1 MVQFSLIVFAIILL
15 VFMISYLK
23 INAFL
28 SLFCVAIG
36 LGLVSGMDASTLITA
51 IKSGFGHTM
60 EKIGLLIIFGVIL
73 GEILEKSHATEQMAH
88 YILKKVG
95 IKNTPLAIIL
105 IGFLVG
111 LPIFCDSGFII
122 LSGLLFSLRKS
133 ENRMPLIICLAGS
146 LYAVHCLVPPHPGIL
161 AATSKLNADLGLTM
175 LLGICVAIVP
185 TTLVFYYAKRFESKA
200 FPEQNI
206 MQIETKIFTNK
217 TWQAFLPLWLPIA
230 LMALKAV
237 LNVFYGESS
246 FMILSVLKF
255 CGEPIMALLIGV
267 LVAIPLLGD
276 TGPNH
281 LNRLF
286 NNAFAKSGHILAI
299 VAAGGI
305 FGEIVKITLEKI
317 DLNSMNFSS
326 TYFWIFIPF
335 LLTFFFKSAQGSST
349 VAILSAVSILEPFM
363 IKMGIDSTL
372 KTELF
377 ILAMGAGSMMIS
389 HANDAYF
396 WVVTNFSKI
405 TEEQAFKNYTPM
417 SILMGTST
425 IVVLWLI
432 SIFV

>member
-1 MVQFSLIVFAIILL
+1 MLHFSLIVLAILIL
-15 VFMISYLK
+15 VFLISYFK
-23 INAFL
+23 INTFL
-28 SLFCVAIG
+28 SLFCVAVG
-36 LGLVSGMDASTLITA
+36 LGLASGMDATTLITA

-60 EKIGLLIIFGVIL
+60 GKIGLLIIFGVIL
-73 GEILEKSHATEQMAH
+73 GEILEKSHATEQMAQ
-88 YILKKVG
+88 YILQKVG
-95 IKNTPLAIIL
+95 VQNTPLAIIL

-161 AATSKLNADLGLTM
+161 AATTKLNADLGMTM
-175 LLGICVAIVP
+175 LLGMCVAIVP
-185 TTLVFYYAKRFESKA
+185 TIIVFFYAKRFEKNEFSESNN
-200 FPEQNI
+200 FIFE
-206 MQIETKIFTNK
+206 EKIFKNS
-217 TWQAFLPLWLPIA
+217 TWRVFLPLWLPIA
-230 LMALKAV
+230 LMALKAI
-237 LNVFYGESS
+237 LTVFFAETSN
-246 FMILSVLKF
+246 FLLSVLKF

-267 LVAIPLLGD
+267 LVAVPLLAD
-276 TGPNH
+276 KSSKNVN
-281 LNRLF
+281 LLF

-305 FGEIVKITLEKI
+305 FGEIVKMILEKI
-317 DLNSMNFSS
+317 DLNSVNFNS

-349 VAILSAVSILEPFM
+349 VAILSAVNILEPFM
-363 IKMGIDSTL
+363 NKMGIDSTL

-405 TEEQAFKNYTPM
+405 TEEQSFKAYTPM
-417 SILMGTST
+417 SVLMGLST
-425 IVVLWLI
+425 ITVLWLI
-432 SIFV
+432 SIFI

>member
-1 MVQFSLIVFAIILL
+1 MILGILIFLAIGIL

-23 INAFL
+23 INTFL
-28 SLFCVAIG
+28 SLFCVAVG
-36 LGLVSGMDASTLITA
+36 LGLASGMDVTSLISA
-51 IKSGFGHTM
+51 IKAGFGHTM
-60 EKIGLLIIFGVIL
+60 EKIGLLIIFGVVL
-73 GEILEKSHATEQMAH
+73 GEILEKSQATEQMAY
-88 YILKKVG
+88 YILQKVG

-122 LSGLLFSLRKS
+122 LSGLLFSLRKA

-161 AATSKLNADLGLTM
+161 AATTKLNADLGLTM
-175 LLGICVAIVP
+175 LLGMCVAIVP
-185 TTLVFYYAKRFESKA
+185 TILVFFYAKRFENKTNL
-200 FPEQNI
+200 QQHDI
-206 MQIETKIFTNK
+206 QIEAKTFTNS
-217 TWQAFLPLWLPIA
+217 TWRVFLPLWLPIA
-230 LMALKAV
+230 LMALKAI
-237 LNVFYGESS
+237 LNVFYAANDNLT
-246 FMILSVLKF
+246 LSIIRF
-255 CGEPIMALLIGV
+255 FGEPIMALLIGV
-267 LVAIPLLGD
+267 LVAIPLLED
-276 TGPNH
+276 MSSKHINQ
-281 LNRLF
+281 LF

-305 FGEIVKITLEKI
+305 FGEIVKVTLEKI
-317 DLNSMNFSS
+317 DLNSLNFNS

-335 LLTFFFKSAQGSST
+335 LLTFFLKSAQGSST
-349 VAILSAVSILEPFM
+349 VAILSAVNLFEPFM
-363 IKMGIDSTL
+363 DKLGIDNTL

-405 TEEQAFKNYTPM
+405 TEQQAFKNYTPM
-417 SILMGTST
+417 SVLMGTST
-425 IVVLWLI
+425 ILVLWLI